1 VARVG
6 NADPTI
12 STLRTLLIVIALG
25 AALAST
31 SCGGSDQSSAEAP
44 RLPRALASD
53 LADTSE
59 AIADALDAGD
69 VCGAADLADQLKDAV
84 DAAVSAEEVPPE
96 LRGELEQTALELQN
110 GVNCE
115 APPEEEQDEG
125 EENGENGQGKKKG
138 HDKEGTDTLGTTTI
152 GTTTEEE

>member
-1 VARVG
+1 MARVG

-12 STLRTLLIVIALG
+12 SNLRKLLIVIALG
-25 AALAST
+25 AALAPT
-31 SCGGSDQSSAEAP
+31 SCGGSDQSSAEEP

-53 LADTSE
+53 LAETSE

-69 VCGAADLADQLKDAV
+69 VCGAAGLADQLKDAV
-84 DAAVSAEEVPPE
+84 DAAVAAGRVPAEF
-96 LRGELEQTALELQN
+96 RGELEQAALDLQN

-115 APPEEEQDEG
+115 APPEEEDGEEG
-125 EENGENGQGKKKG
+125 EEGENGEGKKKG
-138 HDKEGTDTLGTTTI
+138 HDKTDTVTV